1 MFDRDRSTVHKWAR
15 EQAPMPAATA
25 RRLAELIWDFQS
37 ELTIVR
43 ADLLRRAQEGE
54 RRAEAGMIRRRE
66 ALTQARVGRV
76 QKGFAGR

>member
-1 MFDRDRSTVHKWAR
+1 
-15 EQAPMPAATA
+15 MPAATA

-54 RRAEAGMIRRRE
+54 RRAEAGMMRRRK
-66 ALTQARVGRV
+66 ALGRAAVGRRARAV
-76 QKGFAGR
+76 LR